1 MEEAERLKARLDNIE
16 AVEPILSALRTV
28 SSGSRVLALKKKY
41 AVESY
46 RQDLLDVIA
55 STSPHLAKR
64 QRMLSEASPENGRRA
79 LLVIGSERGLC
90 GAFNDVVAV
99 YAEQVLQEYGAD
111 GTNVALMAL
120 GTRALRALQL
130 RGRSPVWSSRLSL
143 RALPR
148 YELACE
154 LASRWLGQHRHQ
166 DLNALEVVYNA
177 YRGLA
182 MYEPCKVRLLPVHMP
197 RAYPEEQAWPPV
209 IETDA
214 HCLHLRAVELW
225 LCASLYAIMLES
237 AAAEHTAR
245 YKLLDGAA
253 QNAGRLIEELR
264 VFLQVATQEAITS
277 EMRDLASAAGLL
289 GPRSL

>member
-1 MEEAERLKARLDNIE
+1 MEEAERLKARLDNVQ
-16 AVEPILSALRTV
+16 AVEPILGALRTV
-28 SSGSRVLALKKKY
+28 SSGSRVLALKKMDV
-41 AVESY
+41 VESY

-55 STSPHLAKR
+55 NTSPHLTKR
-64 QRMLSEASPENGRRA
+64 QRMLSEACPENGRRA

-90 GAFNDVVAV
+90 GAFNDVLAA
-99 YAEQVLQEYGAD
+99 YAEQVLQGYGAD
-111 GTNVALMAL
+111 GTNVALMSL

-130 RGRSPVWSSRLSL
+130 RGRHLVWSSRLSL

-148 YELACE
+148 YQLACE
-154 LASRWLGQHRHQ
+154 LASGWLGQHRHQ
-166 DLNALEVVYNA
+166 ELDALEVVYNA

-182 MYEPCKVRLLPVHMP
+182 MYEPCKVRLLPLCLPVAP
-197 RAYPEEQAWPPV
+197 LDEQAWPPV

-214 HCLHLRAVELW
+214 RCLYLQAVELW
-225 LCASLYAIMLES
+225 LCTSLYAIMLES

-245 YKLLDGAA
+245 YRLLDGAA
-253 QNAGRLIEELR
+253 QNATRLIEELR

-277 EMRDLASAAGLL
+277 EMQDLASAAGLL

>member
-1 MEEAERLKARLDNIE
+1 MEEAERLKARLDNIQ

-28 SSGSRVLALKKKY
+28 SSGSRVLAIKKKD

-55 STSPHLAKR
+55 NTLPHLTR
-64 QRMLSEASPENGRRA
+64 HQRMLREAGPENGRRA

-90 GAFNDVVAV
+90 GAFNDVLAA
-99 YAEQVLQEYGAD
+99 YTEQVLQGYGAG
-111 GTNVALMAL
+111 GTSVAVMSL

-130 RGRSPVWSSRLSL
+130 RGRRPVWSSRLSL

-154 LASRWLGQHRHQ
+154 LASGWLGQHKHR
-166 DLNALEVVYNA
+166 DLDALDVVYNA

-182 MYEPCKVRLLPVHMP
+182 MYEPCKVRLLPLRFPVAP
-197 RAYPEEQAWPPV
+197 VDEQAWPPAV
-209 IETDA
+209 ETDA
-214 HCLHLRAVELW
+214 HCLYLQAVELW
-225 LCASLYAIMLES
+225 LCASLYVIMLES

-245 YKLLDGAA
+245 FKLLDGAA

-264 VFLQVATQEAITS
+264 VFLQMATQEAITS
-277 EMRDLASAAGLL
+277 EMQDLASAAGLL
-289 GPRSL
+289 GSRSL